1 MQKTSKAK
9 PRPPAMSKSLNAKS
23 GPTAMQKMLKQ
34 NLYEAVIIE
43 NKVRLAA
50 RGRSQTIA
58 SEGCPTLVKHHY
70 N

>member
-1 MQKTSKAK
+1 
-9 PRPPAMSKSLNAKS
+9 
-23 GPTAMQKMLKQ
+23 MQKMLKQ